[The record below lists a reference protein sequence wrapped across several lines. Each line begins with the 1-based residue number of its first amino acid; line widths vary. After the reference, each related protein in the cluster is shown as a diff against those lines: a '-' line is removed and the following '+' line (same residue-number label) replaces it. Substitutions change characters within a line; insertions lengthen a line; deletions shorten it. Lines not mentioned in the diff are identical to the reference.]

1 MIKYTISIDEKGAP
15 KVNDELSDKNNIADV
30 IISNSS
36 QLTLGNYRDV
46 TLDNIDEVKAN
57 LQGLAEAF
65 RQTDIPT
72 KLVETFV
79 TKEANTATIKDTNFS
94 KALTTLLQW
103 KKQVIKAHVYVTV
116 MLNTDISVDA
126 DENDQKQY
134 DQLKEFMKES
144 TRILLNLNVLDD
156 EKSADT

>member
-15 KVNDELSDKNNIADV
+15 KVNDELSDKINIADV

-36 QLTLGNYRDV
+36 QLTLGKYRDV

-65 RQTDIPT
+65 KQTDIPK

-103 KKQVIKAHVYVTV
+103 KKQVVKAHVYVTV
-116 MLNTDISVDA
+116 ILNTDISIDA
-126 DENDQKQY
+126 DENDKKQY